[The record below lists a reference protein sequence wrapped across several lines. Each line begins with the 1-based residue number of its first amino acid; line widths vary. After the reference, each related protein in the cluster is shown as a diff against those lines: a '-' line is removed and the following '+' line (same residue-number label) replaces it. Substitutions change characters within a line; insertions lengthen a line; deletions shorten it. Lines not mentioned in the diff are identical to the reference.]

1 MLLFISKIIYS
12 ISIGLYHLFIGIVSP
27 FNTKANSFTKGR
39 LTQDVKAEKEKTIW
53 FHCASLGE
61 FEQAKPVINWC
72 YNNLKYP
79 IIITFYSP
87 SGYNYRYN
95 YALAKEVYYLP
106 KDTPINAK
114 NFVRKIN
121 PAFVFFIKYDF
132 WFYHLNELKNKQIPT
147 YLISAIFRD
156 NQLFFKQYGVLHK
169 AMLNCFNHIFVQDDY
184 SLNLLQKHQFSHCS
198 IAKDT
203 RFDTVKHISELNFGN
218 EIIESFING
227 NNCLIAGSTWAKD
240 EVILKNIVNE
250 FSDLKL
256 ILVPHDVNEIRIKQI
271 QKNFKDHT
279 LLSNPIDVKDK
290 KILII
295 DSVGKLSLMYR
306 YATLCYIGGG
316 FNTSVHNVLEAAVY
330 GKALIYGP
338 NHTKSKEA
346 IDLIKLYA
354 AKCVGNSTELN
365 SAVSFYLNKEN
376 NSKASSIAIKYVEDN
391 LGGTLTIINK
401 LKKDKIIS

>member
-12 ISIGLYHLFIGIVSP
+12 IGIGLYHLFIGIASP
-27 FNTKANSFTKGR
+27 FNSKANSFTKGR
-39 LTQDVKAEKEKTIW
+39 LTQDIKPEKEKTIW

-106 KDTPINAK
+106 KDTALNAK

-132 WFYHLNELKNKQIPT
+132 WFYYLNELKNQKIPT

-169 AMLNCFNHIFVQDDY
+169 AILNCFTHIFVQDDY
-184 SLNLLQKHQFSHCS
+184 SLNLLQNHQFNHCS

-218 EIIESFING
+218 DIIESFIDG

-240 EVILKNIVNE
+240 EVILKNIVKE
-250 FSDLKL
+250 FSHLKL
-256 ILVPHDVNEIRIKQI
+256 IIVPHDVNEIRIKQI
-271 QKNFKDHT
+271 QKNFKNHT

-290 KILII
+290 KVLII
-295 DSVGKLSLMYR
+295 DSVGKLSLIYR

-346 IDLIKLYA
+346 IDLIRLNA
-354 AKCVGNSTELN
+354 AKCVTNSIELEN
-365 SAVSFYLNKEN
+365 AVSYFLDKNNNASAGSTASHYVQEN
-376 NSKASSIAIKYVEDN
+376 T
-391 LGGTLTIINK
+391 GGTFSIIKK
-401 LKKDKIIS
+401 LKEDKIIA